1 MPDKLEGNGLA
12 QHPAYVPGK
21 EMGSP
26 GTKTLSDTQDE
37 KNQEAHD
44 IDPKTPTYAGQFAS
58 TISHIAQI
66 NIRVLNERSN

>member
-12 QHPAYVPGK
+12 QHPETVPGK

-26 GTKTLSDTQDE
+26 GTETLGDTQDE

-44 IDPKTPTYAGQFAS
+44 TDPKMPTYAGQFAS

-66 NIRVLNERSN
+66 NVHVS

>member
-12 QHPAYVPGK
+12 QHPGYVPEK

-26 GTKTLSDTQDE
+26 RTETLSDTQDE

-44 IDPKTPTYAGQFAS
+44 TEPKTPTFAGQFAS
-58 TISHIAQI
+58 TTSHIAQI
-66 NIRVLNERSN
+66 NVHVS